1 MYFGVE
7 LIAARVARGVD
18 GDVPVGL
25 IQSAIGGSQIESWM
39 DNRTLA
45 TALYWTSTMFL
56 LESMWTVFS
65 AGKVGRETVHQLT
78 NYEIRVVKPPRAA
91 THLQ

>member
-45 TALYWTSTMFL
+45 TKCTQ
-56 LESMWTVFS
+56 ESLKGGPSKPNCVLVS
-65 AGKVGRETVHQLT
+65 ASARS
-78 NYEIRVVKPPRAA
+78 
-91 THLQ
+91 